1 MTTESSE
8 QSGAAVEAKH
18 DETVT
23 ESRALFNA
31 PHEPEYCH
39 PREKQL
45 ICKVDWRLLPILGAL
60 YAIALVDRV
69 NVCGFHWHRLPSP
82 LLTNPDLECLCG
94 RNWEGLAFG
103 SWFSVHYS
111 TRGVLHPM
119 LPF

>member
-8 QSGAAVEAKH
+8 QSGAAIEAKH

-23 ESRALFNA
+23 EPRALLNA

-69 NVCGFHWHRLPSP
+69 NVCGFHWHRL
-82 LLTNPDLECLCG
+82 T
-94 RNWEGLAFG
+94 LAFSDEPRSRMPMWPEWG
-103 SWFSVHYS
+103 RTCTWQL
-111 TRGVLHPM
+111 VLGT
-119 LPF
+119 L